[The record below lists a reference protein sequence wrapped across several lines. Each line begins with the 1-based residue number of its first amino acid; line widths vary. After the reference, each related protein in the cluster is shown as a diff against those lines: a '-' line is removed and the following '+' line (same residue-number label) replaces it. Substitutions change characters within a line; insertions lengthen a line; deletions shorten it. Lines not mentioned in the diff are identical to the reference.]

1 MNEVAEAA
9 RRRQF
14 GVHATGGRIG
24 HLLDSE
30 KIFGYVLVA
39 PAIAYILF
47 LVAYPFAIALWF
59 TVSNASV
66 AQPIAE
72 FTGLDNLIA
81 VLNDD
86 IFRRA
91 LLNTFVFTIS
101 SQLLQMF
108 FGTFLAFLLLRK
120 FKGRPIVRAL
130 IMLPFTIPVA
140 IGAMAWTWMLNPTYS
155 VINWLGVHSGF
166 FSLVGAGSGPNWL
179 GEELPAMLSIIL
191 VNVWRN
197 LPFTAIVLTA
207 GISAVPQEII
217 EAASLDGANWWV
229 RWNKIM
235 VPIVAPIL
243 YIALLFSLV
252 FTATDMT
259 VVWLMTRGNPVN
271 ATHVI
276 ASYAFQTGVV
286 AGSLGRGATM
296 SLFLFPV
303 LLVAAYLFLRNIKG
317 RSMD

>member
-1 MNEVAEAA
+1 MAEAA
-9 RRRQF
+9 RRRQY
-14 GVHATGGRIG
+14 GLNATGGRIG

-30 KIFGYVLVA
+30 KVFGYVLVA
-39 PAIAYILF
+39 PAIAYILL
-47 LVAYPFAIALWF
+47 LVAYPFGVALWF
-59 TVSNASV
+59 TVSNATV
-66 AQPIAE
+66 AEPIAE
-72 FTGLDNLIA
+72 FTGLQNIQA
-81 VLNDD
+81 VLNDE

-91 LLNTFVFTIS
+91 LLNTFIFTIS
-101 SQLLQMF
+101 SQALQMF

-120 FKGRPIVRAL
+120 FRGRGFVRAL

-140 IGAMAWTWMLNPTYS
+140 IGAMAWNWMLNPTYS
-155 VINWLGVHSGF
+155 VINWVGVHSGF
-166 FSLVGAGSGPNWL
+166 FPLIGAGTGPNWL
-179 GEELPAMLSIIL
+179 GEEIPAMLSIIL

-217 EAASLDGANWWV
+217 EAANLDGAGWWT

-259 VVWLMTRGNPVN
+259 VVWLMTRGNPVDS
-271 ATHVI
+271 THVI

-303 LLVAAYLFLRNIKG
+303 LLVAAFLFLRNIKS

>member
-1 MNEVAEAA
+1 MAEVA

-24 HLLDSE
+24 HLLDGE

-39 PAIAYILF
+39 PAVIYILL
-47 LVAYPFAIALWF
+47 LVAYPFGVALWF
-59 TVSNASV
+59 TVSNATV
-66 AQPIAE
+66 ARPIAE
-72 FTGLDNLIA
+72 FTGLDNLIG

-108 FGTFLAFLLLRK
+108 FGTFLAFLLLRR
-120 FKGRPIVRAL
+120 FRGRPLVRAL

-155 VINWLGVHSGF
+155 VINWVGTHSGF
-166 FSLVGAGSGPNWL
+166 FGLIGAGTGPNWL

-207 GISAVPQEII
+207 GISAVPQEIL

-252 FTATDMT
+252 FTSTDMT

-271 ATHVI
+271 STHVI

>member
-1 MNEVAEAA
+1 MAEIA
-9 RRRQF
+9 RRRQL
-14 GVHATGGRIG
+14 GLNAMGGRIG
-24 HLLDSE
+24 HVLDTE
-30 KIFGYVLVA
+30 WVFGYVLVA
-39 PAIAYILF
+39 PAIVYILL
-47 LVAYPFAIALWF
+47 LVAYPFAVALWF
-59 TVSNASV
+59 TVSNATV

-72 FTGLDNLIA
+72 FTGLTNLMG
-81 VLNDD
+81 VLSDD

-91 LLNTFVFTIS
+91 LLNTVIFTIS
-101 SQLLQMF
+101 SQVLQMF
-108 FGTFLAFLLLRK
+108 FGTFLAFLLLRR
-120 FKGRPIVRAL
+120 FKGRPFVRAL
-130 IMLPFTIPVA
+130 IMLPFTIPIA

-155 VINWLGVHSGF
+155 VINWVGVHSGF
-166 FSLVGAGSGPNWL
+166 FGIFGLTEGPNWL
-179 GEELPAMLSIIL
+179 GEEIPAMISIIL

-217 EAASLDGANWWV
+217 EAANLDGANWWV

-252 FTATDMT
+252 FTSTDMT
-259 VVWLMTRGNPVN
+259 VVWLMTRGNPVES
-271 ATHVI
+271 THVI
-276 ASYAFQTGVV
+276 ASYAFQTGVI

-303 LLVAAYLFLRNIKG
+303 TLVAAFLFLRNIRS

>member
-1 MNEVAEAA
+1 MAELA
-9 RRRQF
+9 RRRDLTF
-14 GVHATGGRIG
+14 GAGRRIG
-24 HLLDSE
+24 NVLDSE

-39 PAIAYILF
+39 PAIAYILL
-47 LVAYPFAIALWF
+47 LVGYPFAIAIWF
-59 TVSNASV
+59 TMSNATV

-72 FTGLDNLIA
+72 FTGLTNLLAI
-81 VLNDD
+81 LDDD

-91 LLNTFVFTIS
+91 LLNTFIFTIS
-101 SQLLQMF
+101 SQILQML
-108 FGTFLAFLLLRK
+108 FGTLLAFLLLKK
-120 FKGRPIVRAL
+120 FRGRRLARAL
-130 IMLPFTIPVA
+130 VMLPFTIPVA

-155 VINWLGVHSGF
+155 VINWIGVH
-166 FSLVGAGSGPNWL
+166 VGLFTEGPNWL
-179 GEELPAMLSIIL
+179 GEEIPAMISIIL

-197 LPFTAIVLTA
+197 LPFSAIVLTA
-207 GISAVPQEII
+207 GISSVPTEIL

-229 RWNKIM
+229 RWRRI
-235 VPIVAPIL
+235 IAPIIAPVL

-303 LLVAAYLFLRNIKG
+303 LLVAAILFLRNIKS
-317 RSMD
+317 RSVD

>member
-1 MNEVAEAA
+1 MADVA
-9 RRRQF
+9 RRRQYGF
-14 GVHATGGRIG
+14 GATGGRIG

-30 KIFGYVLVA
+30 KVFGYVMVA
-39 PAIAYILF
+39 PAIAYIAL
-47 LVAYPFAIALWF
+47 LVGYPFAIALWF
-59 TVSNASV
+59 TMSNATV
-66 AQPIAE
+66 AQPIAN
-72 FTGLDNLIA
+72 FTGLDNLRG
-81 VLNDD
+81 VLDDD

-91 LLNTFVFTIS
+91 LANTFIFTLA
-101 SQLLQMF
+101 SQFLQML
-108 FGTFLAFLLLRK
+108 FGTLLAFLLLKK
-120 FKGRPIVRAL
+120 FRGRRIVRAL
-130 IMLPFTIPVA
+130 ILLPFTIPVA

-155 VINWLGVHSGF
+155 VINWMFVHAGVF
-166 FSLVGAGSGPNWL
+166 TEGPNWL
-179 GEELPAMLSIIL
+179 GEEIPAMISIIL

-197 LPFTAIVLTA
+197 LPFSAIVLTA
-207 GISAVPQEII
+207 GISSVPQEII
-217 EAASLDGANWWV
+217 EAADLDGANWWI

-235 VPIVAPIL
+235 VPIIAPIL

-252 FTATDMT
+252 FTFTDMT

-303 LLVAAYLFLRNIKG
+303 LLGGAFLFLRNV
-317 RSMD
+317 RSRSID

>member
-1 MNEVAEAA
+1 MAEVA
-9 RRRQF
+9 RRRPF
-14 GVHATGGRIG
+14 GFSAAGAGIG
-24 HLLDSE
+24 HLLDGE
-30 KIFGYVLVA
+30 RIFGYVMVA
-39 PAIAYILF
+39 PAIAYILL
-47 LVAYPFAIALWF
+47 LVGYPFAVAIWF
-59 TVSNASV
+59 TMSNATV

-72 FTGLDNLIA
+72 FTGLQNLRA
-81 VLNDD
+81 VLDDD

-91 LLNTFVFTIS
+91 LLNTFIFTVS
-101 SQLLQMF
+101 SQILQMV
-108 FGTFLAFLLLRK
+108 FGTLLAFLLLRK
-120 FKGRPIVRAL
+120 FRGRRIARAL
-130 IMLPFTIPVA
+130 VMLPFTIPVA

-155 VINWLGVHSGF
+155 VINWIGVH
-166 FSLVGAGSGPNWL
+166 AGLFAEGPNWL
-179 GEELPAMLSIIL
+179 GEEIPAMISIIL

-197 LPFTAIVLTA
+197 LPFSAIVLTA
-207 GISAVPQEII
+207 GISSVPAEIL

-229 RWNKIM
+229 RWRRI
-235 VPIVAPIL
+235 IAPIIAPVL
-243 YIALLFSLV
+243 YTALLFSLV

-303 LLVAAYLFLRNIKG
+303 LLVAAIMFLRNIKS

>member
-1 MNEVAEAA
+1 VAEVA
-9 RRRQF
+9 RRRQY

-30 KIFGYVLVA
+30 KVFGYVLVA
-39 PAIAYILF
+39 PAIAYILL

-59 TVSNASV
+59 TMSNATV
-66 AQPIAE
+66 ARPIAE
-72 FTGLDNLIA
+72 FTGFDNLRG
-81 VLNDD
+81 VLDDD

-91 LLNTFVFTIS
+91 LINTFAFTLIS
-101 SQLLQMF
+101 QILQMF

-120 FKGRPIVRAL
+120 FRGRRFARAIV
-130 IMLPFTIPVA
+130 MLPFTIPVA

-155 VINWLGVHSGF
+155 VINWIGVH
-166 FSLVGAGSGPNWL
+166 AGLFAEGPNWL
-179 GEELPAMLSIIL
+179 GEEIPAMISIIL

-197 LPFTAIVLTA
+197 LPFSAIVLTA
-207 GISAVPQEII
+207 GISSVPAEIL
-217 EAASLDGANWWV
+217 EAADLDGANWWV

-235 VPIVAPIL
+235 VPIIAPVL

-252 FTATDMT
+252 FTSTDMT

-303 LLVAAYLFLRNIKG
+303 LLVAAYLFLRNIKS

>member
-1 MNEVAEAA
+1 MAEVA
-9 RRRQF
+9 RRPQY
-14 GVHATGGRIG
+14 GLSATGGRIG

-30 KIFGYVLVA
+30 KVFGYVLVA
-39 PAIAYILF
+39 PAIVYILL
-47 LVAYPFAIALWF
+47 LVAYPFGIALWF
-59 TVSNASV
+59 TVSDATV
-66 AQPIAE
+66 AQPIAK
-72 FTGLDNLIA
+72 FTGLTNLLA

-91 LLNTFVFTIS
+91 LLNTFIFTIS

-108 FGTFLAFLLLRK
+108 FGTFLAFLLLRS
-120 FKGRPIVRAL
+120 FKGRPFVRAL

-155 VINWLGVHSGF
+155 VINWVGLHSGF
-166 FSLVGAGSGPNWL
+166 FGLIGAGEGPNWL
-179 GEELPAMLSIIL
+179 GEEIPAMISIIL

-217 EAASLDGANWWV
+217 EAANLDGANWWT

-252 FTATDMT
+252 FTFTDMT

-303 LLVAAYLFLRNIKG
+303 LLVAAFIFLRNIKS
-317 RSMD
+317 RSVD